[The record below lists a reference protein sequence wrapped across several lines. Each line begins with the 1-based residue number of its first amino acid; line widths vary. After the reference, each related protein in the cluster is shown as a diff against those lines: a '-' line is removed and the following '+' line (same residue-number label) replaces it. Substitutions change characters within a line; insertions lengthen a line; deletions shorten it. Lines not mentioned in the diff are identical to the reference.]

1 MAAGILVGIC
11 ITPEGGA
18 AMQPVE
24 QVEAIA
30 GKGLVG
36 DRYASC
42 NGSFQTADVVAPAEE
57 LTLIEEEAL
66 QGASAEYD
74 LVVAHADTRRNLL
87 TRGVALNHLVGCE
100 FRIGEVL
107 LAGIELCEPCSHLE
121 KLTCEGIRESLVHR
135 GGLRARIIEG
145 GTLSL
150 DDPVTSV
157 TG

>member
-1 MAAGILVGIC
+1 MAVGKIVGIC
-11 ITPEGGA
+11 ISPEGAA

-30 GKGLVG
+30 GKGLEG

-42 NGSFQTADVVAPAEE
+42 KGSFQTGDGVAPAEE

-66 QGASAEYD
+66 QGASADYD
-74 LVVAHADTRRNLL
+74 LVIKHADTRRNLL
-87 TRGVALNHLVGCE
+87 TQGVALNHLVGCE
-100 FRIGEVL
+100 FRVGEVL
-107 LAGIELCEPCSHLE
+107 LEGIELCEPCNHLE

-135 GGLRARIIEG
+135 GGLRARILEG

-150 DDPVTSV
+150 DDPITLPA
-157 TG
+157 G